1 MATTAGI
8 DSERLEELRGAFS
21 GSVLQPGDDGY
32 DDARR
37 VHNGLID
44 RRPALIARCQ
54 NDRGRRRRGPVCAR
68 TGSRDLVSAAAA
80 TTSPGGRSSTAR

>member
-1 MATTAGI
+1 MTTTAGI
-8 DSERLEELRGAFS
+8 DAARLEELRSAFS
-21 GSVLQPGDDGY
+21 GGVLQPGDDGY

-54 NDRGRRRRGPVCAR
+54 NTADVADAVAVRAR
-68 TGSRDLVSAAAA
+68 AGSRDLASAAAA
-80 TTSPGGRSSTAR
+80 TTSPAGRSPTAR